1 IPRQPREKP
10 PTRGVIDDAMGS
22 LFDFFADHPNVSKL
36 FVRRLLEAD
45 ESTSEIER
53 EILLPAWRRF
63 AKWMYELS
71 SVKHEEID
79 AQIFMLTVNSVLL
92 LFMLDSQQFVTLLDD
107 SIRSPALRPRLRSYI
122 VRLVHTLLNAK

>member
-1 IPRQPREKP
+1 VEARDVDARAPRNLPRAGAFKAARRENRF
-10 PTRGVIDDAMGS
+10 RGVEDPR
-22 LFDFFADHPNVSKL
+22 L
-36 FVRRLLEAD
+36 RR
-45 ESTSEIER
+45 S
-53 EILLPAWRRF
+53 RRF

-71 SVKHEEID
+71 SVKHEDID